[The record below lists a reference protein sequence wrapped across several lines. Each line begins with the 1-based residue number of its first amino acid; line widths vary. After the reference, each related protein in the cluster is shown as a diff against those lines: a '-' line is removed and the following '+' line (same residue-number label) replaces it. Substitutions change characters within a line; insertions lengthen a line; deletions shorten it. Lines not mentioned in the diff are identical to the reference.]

1 MTRKVSNL
9 FPNSATREK
18 EIESKQQQSDNVNVN
33 ETITE
38 PEQNEIQKE
47 TPENNDVNDEKNE
60 ILTEPNEDVNEE
72 TEAPKVPEVPEEPG
86 KNDPDEKEEEDDVLA
101 FLNETNK
108 KVLVGFY
115 LDEDINKVIK
125 KLLGKK
131 PGRGAQSQLANN
143 IFRKFFEEKGL
154 L

>member
-9 FPNSATREK
+9 FPNSATRDNDKEEK
-18 EIESKQQQSDNVNVN
+18 TKSKQQQNENININVND
-33 ETITE
+33 
-38 PEQNEIQKE
+38 NEIPTKQEQDEIPKE
-47 TPENNDVNDEKNE
+47 TPENNN
-60 ILTEPNEDVNEE
+60 VNEE
-72 TEAPKVPEVPEEPG
+72 EPEEPG
-86 KNDPDEKEEEDDVLA
+86 KKDSDETEEEDDVLA

-131 PGRGAQSQLANN
+131 PGRGTQSQLANN